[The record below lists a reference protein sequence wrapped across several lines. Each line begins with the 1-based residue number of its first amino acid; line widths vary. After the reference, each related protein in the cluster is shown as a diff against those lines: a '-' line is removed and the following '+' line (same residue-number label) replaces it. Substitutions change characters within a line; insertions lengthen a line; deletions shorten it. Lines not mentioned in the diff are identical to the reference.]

1 MCFAHCR
8 SRITPEIGSQLMSLR
23 DKLRRRTASFK
34 KEALSPPSPEDSEN
48 EEDDKSHSAVDLC
61 VYK

>member
-1 MCFAHCR
+1 
-8 SRITPEIGSQLMSLR
+8 MSLR